1 MESKV
6 RYSLRKLTCLG
17 ANPKPIIMDRSLRT
31 PLSSKLLSSNETVRP
46 IIATT
51 YVHANDTEK
60 AERAKKLESAGAVI
74 LYCNEISEKID
85 LDDMLSK

>member
-1 MESKV
+1 
-6 RYSLRKLTCLG
+6 
-17 ANPKPIIMDRSLRT
+17 MDRSLRT

-46 IIATT
+46 IIAT
-51 YVHANDTEK
+51 VNIHPSDTEK
-60 AERAKKLESAGAVI
+60 VERAKKLENAGATI